1 MNNLV
6 DNTSFEFKDAE
17 PIMSAAAGE
26 VFDAKIKYGEYNG
39 DGNASQVINLGGK
52 PKAVIVM
59 GKGYITYDKNYQDG
73 EYLLGGICFDG
84 GVLKSPEN
92 ETLAEVVDDGV
103 KVYNTQDTTHVKYTL
118 NKNTYSYRYIAFM

>member
-6 DNTSFEFKDAE
+6 DNTSFEFKDAA

-59 GKGYITYDKNYQDG
+59 GKGYITYDHSYDNGD
-73 EYLLGGICFDG
+73 LVLGGICFDG
-84 GVLKSPEN
+84 GVLKSPSN
-92 ETLAEVVDDGV
+92 ETLAEVVDNGI
-103 KVYNTQDTTHVKYTL
+103 KVYDAHNLTHEIYSL
-118 NKNTYSYRYIAFM
+118 NENTYSYRYIAFM